1 MISMLFCK
9 VYVKTVGGDP
19 LPRPVK
25 PRKIAFMPENTH
37 FIPVGKPK
45 CELEVTNLKLEEL
58 EAMRLK
64 DIEKLN
70 QEECAEKMNVSRQ
83 TFQLI
88 IDEARRKVALAL
100 TKGMAIRIE
109 GGNYT
114 FNICKY
120 RCESCGRIFSE
131 PYEKDEHKCPK
142 CDSSD
147 VLCVEKNIFCQ
158 RRCKR
163 KRGCIQY

>member
-1 MISMLFCK
+1 MISTLFFMEF
-9 VYVKTVGGDP
+9 VKIVGGDA

-25 PRKIAFMPENTH
+25 PRKIAFIPQNTY
-37 FIPVGKPK
+37 FIPAHKAK
-45 CELEVTNLKLEEL
+45 CELKVINLKFEEL

-70 QEECAEKMNVSRQ
+70 QEECAQNMNVSRQ

-88 IDEARRKVALAL
+88 IDEARNKVVKAL
-100 TKGMAIRIE
+100 TEGMAISIE

-120 RCESCGRIFSE
+120 KCNSCGETFSE
-131 PYEKDEHKCPK
+131 AYEKEVHKCPE
-142 CDSSD
+142 CDTTD
-147 VLCVEKNIFCQ
+147 VLCIDENSFCK

-163 KRGCIQY
+163 QRGCIQY

>member
-1 MISMLFCK
+1 MD
-9 VYVKTVGGDP
+9 YVIDVGGDA

-25 PRKIAFMPENTH
+25 PRRIAFMPQNRY
-37 FIPVGKPK
+37 FIPAYKPK
-45 CELEVTNLKLEEL
+45 CDLEVVLLKLEEL

-64 DIEKLN
+64 DIEKLS
-70 QEECAEKMNVSRQ
+70 QEECAQKMNVSRQ

-88 IDEARRKVALAL
+88 IDKARKKIAEAL
-100 TKGMAIRIE
+100 TQGKAISIE

-120 RCESCGRIFSE
+120 KCEKCGHLFSE
-131 PYEKDEHKCPK
+131 PYEKAIHKCPE
-142 CDSSD
+142 CDSTE
-147 VLCVEKNIFCQ
+147 VLCIGKSNFCK

-163 KRGCIQY
+163 KEGCIQF

>member
-1 MISMLFCK
+1 MEF
-9 VYVKTVGGDP
+9 VKNVGGDS

-25 PRKIAFMPENTH
+25 PRKIAFVPQNTH
-37 FIPVGKPK
+37 FIPVNKPK
-45 CELEVTNLKLEEL
+45 CELKVMNLKLEEL

-88 IDEARRKVALAL
+88 IDKARKKVAQAL
-100 TKGMAIRIE
+100 TEGMAISIE

-120 RCESCGRIFSE
+120 ECSDCGEVFSE
-131 PYEKDEHKCPK
+131 PYEEDTHRCPK
-142 CDSSD
+142 CNSEH
-147 VLCVEKNIFCQ
+147 VLCIDKSNFCK

-163 KRGCIQY
+163 RRGCNLY

>member
-1 MISMLFCK
+1 MLFYK
-9 VYVKTVGGDP
+9 ENVINVGGEP

-25 PRKIAFMPENTH
+25 PRKIAFVPQNTQ
-37 FIPVGKPK
+37 FIPANKPK
-45 CELEVTNLKLEEL
+45 CEIEVMNLKLEEL

-100 TKGMAIRIE
+100 TEGMAISIE

-120 RCESCGRIFSE
+120 KCEDCGSIFKE
-131 PYEKDEHKCPK
+131 PYEKGSHKCPQ
-142 CDSSD
+142 CNSSN
-147 VLCVEKNIFCQ
+147 VLCVEKSNFCH

>member
-1 MISMLFCK
+1 MDFVES
-9 VYVKTVGGDP
+9 VGGEA

-25 PRKIAFMPENTH
+25 PRKIAFKPQNTY
-37 FIPVGKPK
+37 FIPVNKPK
-45 CELEVTNLKLEEL
+45 CELEVMSLKLEEL

-88 IDEARRKVALAL
+88 IEEARRKVAEAL
-100 TKGMAIRIE
+100 TKGMAVSIE

-114 FNICKY
+114 FNICNYK
-120 RCESCGRIFSE
+120 CENCGNSFTE
-131 PYEKDEHKCPK
+131 PYEKEIHQCPK
-142 CDSSD
+142 CSSTD
-147 VLCVEKNIFCQ
+147 VLCVETNNFCE
-158 RRCKR
+158 RRCR
-163 KRGCIQY
+163 RQIGCNRY

>member
-1 MISMLFCK
+1 MEFAK
-9 VYVKTVGGDP
+9 NVGGDP

-25 PRKIAFMPENTH
+25 PRKIAFVPRNTY
-37 FIPVGKPK
+37 FVPVNKPK
-45 CELEVTNLKLEEL
+45 CELKVMNLKLEEL

-70 QEECAEKMNVSRQ
+70 QEKCAEKMNVSRQ

-88 IDEARRKVALAL
+88 IDEARSKVAQAL
-100 TKGMAIRIE
+100 IEGKAISIE

-120 RCESCGRIFSE
+120 KCESCGKLFSE
-131 PYEKDEHKCPK
+131 PYEKDSHRCPA
-142 CDSSD
+142 CDSTD
-147 VLCVEKNIFCQ
+147 VLCIEKNNFC
-158 RRCKR
+158 RRGCKR
-163 KRGCIQY
+163 QKGCIRY

>member
-1 MISMLFCK
+1 MEF
-9 VYVKTVGGDP
+9 VGTVGGDI

-25 PRKIAFMPENTH
+25 PRKIAFIPKNTH
-37 FIPVGKPK
+37 FIPVNKPK
-45 CELEVTNLKLEEL
+45 CELKVVTLKLEEL

-64 DIEKLN
+64 DIERLH

-88 IDEARRKVALAL
+88 IDGARKKVTEAL
-100 TKGMAIRIE
+100 TEGMAINIE

-120 RCESCGRIFSE
+120 KCENCGNIYSE
-131 PYEKDEHKCPK
+131 PYENEIHKCPK
-142 CDSSD
+142 CDSTD
-147 VLCVEKNIFCQ
+147 VLCVDKSNFCKG
-158 RRCKR
+158 RCKR
-163 KRGCIQY
+163 KRGCILY

>member
-1 MISMLFCK
+1 ME
-9 VYVKTVGGDP
+9 YVRNAKGGKN

-25 PRKIAFMPENTH
+25 PRKIAFMPENKY
-37 FIPVGKPK
+37 FVPLGKRK
-45 CELEVTNLKLEEL
+45 CELKEIGLKLEEL

-70 QEECAEKMNVSRQ
+70 QEECAEKMKVSRQ

-88 IDEARRKVALAL
+88 IDSARNKVARAL
-100 TKGMAIRIE
+100 TEGKAINIE

-120 RCESCGRIFSE
+120 KCNDCDKIFDQV
-131 PYEKDEHKCPK
+131 YEKEVNKCPE
-142 CDSSD
+142 CGSEDI
-147 VLCVEKNIFCQ
+147 VCIEKSKFCN
-158 RRCKR
+158 
-163 KRGCIQY
+163 RGCRRPKRCMK